1 MEEDQKKRKN
11 LGIVAMLGIL
21 IVGIL
26 IVGLVGLL
34 SSTPDSNEADFDYSL
49 EDYEN
54 SKEQEIKIY
63 DKEFWK
69 EVLTPEAERDIDI
82 EELKSEIQPDFICN
96 VS

>member
-49 EDYEN
+49 EDYET

>member
-49 EDYEN
+49 EDYEA

-69 EVLTPEAERDIDI
+69 EVLTPEAERDI

>member
-69 EVLTPEAERDIDI
+69 EVLTPEAERDI

>member
-11 LGIVAMLGIL
+11 LGIVAML
-21 IVGIL
+21 GIL

>member
-11 LGIVAMLGIL
+11 LGIVAML
-21 IVGIL
+21 GIL

-49 EDYEN
+49 EDYET